1 MKKGILFLG
10 LSLFLHE
17 HALIA
22 QQLLNFNNFATVTE
36 VLPPSPSAGSLGKY
50 GGTNVNLSSGS
61 LKLEI
66 PIYQYSST
74 NINIPISLSYNS
86 SSIRVDEMAPVAGM
100 GWALNAGG
108 AITRTVYGMA
118 DELVPRMSPPDSFP
132 QPTTNLVT
140 FLDDIT
146 PNNFTRSLFDGQ
158 PDLFSF
164 NFNGYSGRFVLDS
177 SLAHPILLTY
187 SGLKIESHLSTNMPS
202 DWYFRITTPDGVQY
216 CFGGDSSV
224 ERSYSVTMGTGVGRQ
239 FDYDAPNAF
248 YLSEII
254 HPNRDTVW
262 LSYNRGGYSYVAS
275 SSEVMLI
282 KDARQVPNPC
292 QYYQVTQPQPNPNP
306 KTTNKIYLQTSLL
319 SQITSSSG
327 AKVTL
332 KYTGRLDGA
341 DSLLSGVSIFQPGQS
356 TPFKK
361 FAFSYQYGKAPL
373 YFNTYTD
380 SNNVYRPF
388 LTSVVESSP
397 DSSLTKAYNLKYNNI
412 NGLPPRL
419 SYAQDQYGYFNGKS
433 NTTLI
438 PTPQDLYWQQV
449 LPGATANRN
458 VDSNYCF
465 MGLLTNIIYPTGGQ
479 DSIVYEPNY
488 IYGPVTINPPDTTIN
503 LNASSTTR
511 YQGPV
516 VTDTITVQFTQQV
529 LLNESCTYSG
539 DPSTVDSLHDK
550 GYAEFQDLTMTG
562 DAYAFSITMPTGG
575 SASQVVW
582 LYPGRTYVM
591 TIQSSGISMSANFNW
606 EYMPGTAQTVNENQV
621 AGGNRVKR
629 IISNGLIGNTN
640 IKRYYYGR
648 LSTLSQ
654 SSGVAMVTPQFNWV
668 QKMMVPCN
676 SGTSLNNNG
685 NEGKSTV
692 ECDYSEY
699 DFLTMYSNT
708 QDNLF
713 LFSGSPITYGAV
725 TESFGENFDNGGIEH
740 DFTTVPDAAGANFL
754 GNPIPSAPLTS
765 NSWQNGQEYH
775 QYVFKSLAD
784 GGTQP
789 IKEIFTD
796 YHDDAREDSA
806 VQSYLVNI
814 EFQHPCVTI
823 PPDANEMA
831 PYDLVMYSYLR
842 KWIYVD
848 TVRTLTY
855 SANGLSYLADTVV
868 TTYGNPAHALP
879 TQITSSESSSTPK
892 LINYSYPYDL
902 TLTGTPE
909 TARQALISN
918 YIISPVLQQV
928 ETRGGD
934 TMEVGRTD
942 YAVFPNNLVL
952 PQIQNLRIMNNA
964 LEPRIQVY
972 SYNNSGK
979 VLEQSKASDAHESYL
994 WDYMSMY
1001 PIAKVSN
1008 GKQTDI
1014 AYTSFEADGSGNWT
1028 IPDTTRI
1035 RLAAMTGN
1043 ISYRLTG
1050 SNAISKSSLTSSTTY
1065 IVGYWQDSSTN
1076 TVTVNG
1082 ASATPKITIGGW
1094 TYYEATVTGTTTVT
1108 VGGTGLIDELKLYPK
1123 GSLMATYT
1131 YAPLIGLTSQC
1142 DPSGKITY
1150 YTYDGLGRLKLIKD
1164 QYGNIVKRYD
1174 YQYQTTNQ

>member
-1 MKKGILFLG
+1 MKKCIFFFGLV
-10 LSLFLHE
+10 LSLYGRTVVG
-17 HALIA
+17 
-22 QQLLNFNNFATVTE
+22 QQLLNFNNFATVTQ
-36 VLPPSPSAGSLGKY
+36 VLPPSPSAGALGKY

-66 PIYQYSST
+66 PIYQYAST
-74 NINIPISLSYNS
+74 NINVPISLSYNS
-86 SSIRVDEMAPVAGM
+86 SSFRVDEMSPATGM

-108 AITRTVYGMA
+108 VITRTVYGMA
-118 DELVPRMSPPDSFP
+118 DEQVPRMSPPDSFP
-132 QPTTNLVT
+132 QPTTNLVS
-140 FLDDIT
+140 FMDDIT
-146 PNNFTRSLFDGQ
+146 PNNFTKSLFDGQ

-177 SLAHPILLTY
+177 SLANPILLTY
-187 SGLKIESHLSTNMPS
+187 SGIKIESHMGLAIPS

-216 CFGGDSSV
+216 CFGGDSSI
-224 ERSYSVTMGTGVGRQ
+224 ERSYSVTSGTGVGRQ
-239 FDYDAPNAF
+239 FTYDAPTSF

-254 HPNRDTVW
+254 HPNNDTVW
-262 LSYNRGGYSYVAS
+262 LTYNRGGYSYVAS

-292 QYYQVTQPQPNPNP
+292 QYYQVTQPTPNPNP
-306 KTTNKIYLQTSLL
+306 KTTNKIYLQNSLL

-327 AKVTL
+327 ARMTFS
-332 KYTGRLDGA
+332 YIGRLDGG
-341 DSLLSGVSIFQPGQS
+341 DSLLSKVSIFQPGQS

-361 FAFSYQYGKAPL
+361 ISLSYQYGKASQ
-373 YFNTYTD
+373 YFNAYTD
-380 SNNVYRPF
+380 SNNVYRPY
-388 LTSVVESSP
+388 LSAVVESSP
-397 DSSLTKAYNLKYNNI
+397 DSSLTKAYKLKYNNI

-419 SYAQDQYGYFNGKS
+419 SYAQDQYGYFNGKP
-433 NTTLI
+433 NNTLI
-438 PTPQDLYWQQV
+438 PPPQDLYWQEV
-449 LPGATANRN
+449 LPAATANRN

-488 IYGPVTINPPDTTIN
+488 IYGPVAIYPPDTSIN

-516 VTDTITVQFTQQV
+516 VTDTITVQFAQQL

-539 DPSTVDSLHDK
+539 DPGSVDSLHDK
-550 GYAEFQDLTMTG
+550 GYAEFQDLSMSG
-562 DAYAFSITMPTGG
+562 DAYAFSIVMPTGG

-591 TIQSSGISMSANFNW
+591 TIQSSGLTMSANFNW
-606 EYMPGTAQTVNENQV
+606 VYMPGALQTVNKNQV

-629 IISNGLIGNTN
+629 IISNGLVGNTN

-648 LSTLSQ
+648 LSTLGQ
-654 SSGVAMVTPQFNWV
+654 SSGLAMTTPQFNWV

-676 SGTSLNNNG
+676 SGTSLNNG
-685 NEGKSTV
+685 GSEGRTTI

-713 LFSGSPITYGAV
+713 LFSGSPVTYGSV
-725 TESFGENFDNGGIEH
+725 TESFGENFENGGIEH

-765 NSWQNGQEYH
+765 EAWQNGLEFH
-775 QYVFKSLAD
+775 QYVFKTITD
-784 GGTQP
+784 GGVVP
-789 IKEIFTD
+789 VKEVFTD

-814 EFQHPCVTI
+814 EFQHPCVNI
-823 PPDANEMA
+823 PPDASEMA
-831 PYDLVMYSYLR
+831 PYDLVMYTYLR
-842 KWIYVD
+842 KWMYVD

-855 SANGLSYLADTVV
+855 STDGLTYVADTVI
-868 TTYGNPAHALP
+868 TTYANPVHALP
-879 TQITSSESSSTPK
+879 TKVSSTESDRQSQMA
-892 LINYSYPYDL
+892 SYAYPNDL
-902 TLTGTPE
+902 VLTGSPE
-909 TARQALISN
+909 TGRQALIAAH
-918 YIISPVLQQV
+918 IISPVLQQV
-928 ETRGGD
+928 EVRGSD

-942 YAVFPNNLVL
+942 YAVYPNNLVL
-952 PQIQNLRIMNNA
+952 PQIQNLRVLSNP
-964 LEPRIQVY
+964 LEPRVQVY
-972 SYNNSGK
+972 NYNNSGK
-979 VLEQSKASDAHESYL
+979 VLEQSKVSDGHESYL
-994 WDYMSMY
+994 WDYKSLY
-1001 PIAKVSN
+1001 PIAKVS
-1008 GKQTDI
+1008 GAVQSDV

-1028 IPDTTRI
+1028 IPDTTRN
-1035 RLAAMTGN
+1035 RLYSLTGG

-1050 SNAISKSSLTSSTTY
+1050 SNAITRSSLTSTTTY
-1065 IVGYWQDSSTN
+1065 IVGYWQDSSAS

-1094 TYYEATVTGTTTVT
+1094 TYYEAMVTGVTTVT
-1108 VGGTGLIDELKLYPK
+1108 VGGTGLIDELKLFPK
-1123 GSLMATYT
+1123 GSLMSTYT

-1142 DPSGKITY
+1142 DPTGKITF

-1164 QYGNIVKRYD
+1164 QYGNIIKRYD
-1174 YQYQTTNQ
+1174 YQYQVSNQ